1 MDEKIMTVLA
11 SRSKGRVVVVTNKKH
26 TFKLDNVVELIGYNS
41 DYVSVLQSPFTNK
54 IKIYDVK
61 GYEVDALDMNSSN
74 YF

>member
-1 MDEKIMTVLA
+1 MDKNNDCLRQ
-11 SRSKGRVVVVTNKKH
+11 SFKRKGCCRNEQKH
-26 TFKLDNVVELIGYNS
+26 TFKLDNVVELIGYNT
-41 DYVSVLQSPFTNK
+41 DYVSVVQSPFTNK